1 MDTDPTPEVLEEVDN
16 AELAA
21 EDIARDS
28 RTTRR
33 CLRCGGELVVERAG
47 ASYLVRCKQEGRVLL
62 TSRGI

>member
-1 MDTDPTPEVLEEVDN
+1 MDTDLSPEVLAEVDN

-33 CLRCGGELVVERAG
+33 CLRCGGELIVERAG
-47 ASYLVRCKQEGRVLL
+47 ASYLVRCKQKGRVLL